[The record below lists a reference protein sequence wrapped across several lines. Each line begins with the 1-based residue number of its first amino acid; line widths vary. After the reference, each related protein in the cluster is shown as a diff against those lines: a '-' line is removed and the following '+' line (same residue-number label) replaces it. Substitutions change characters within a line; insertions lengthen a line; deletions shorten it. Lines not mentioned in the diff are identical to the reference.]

1 MKRSLWT
8 IPPALILTLL
18 AFNQMTAQAVPSGLT
33 MSLPKVGCDLG
44 ALSRSKGEFL
54 KLSARR
60 RAAQSTA
67 ESDELRRAST
77 DYIIKTEACYQ
88 ALYSGSAASRIDD
101 GGVWFS
107 PDGSQPF
114 VTKGTKWGAGSPF
127 TGGSNVPGPRI
138 AGGTV
143 TYSYMANGISNAA
156 EGSDANVA
164 ISSLPT
170 FSACFLTD
178 ISNALAAWS
187 AVANIQ
193 FVQVADN
200 GLAFN
205 AAGATGDIRIGAH
218 TFDGPSAVLAHGYY
232 PPPNGTSA
240 SGDVHFDRQ
249 ENWGCSPGSGVID
262 IGIVA
267 THEFGHAI
275 GLDHEPTIT
284 AIMNPFYNASVAVPQ
299 ADDITAAS
307 SIYGTPPVVATS
319 KAGDFDGD
327 GKSDITT
334 YRPATGTWYVLK
346 STTNYAS
353 YTGYQWGVS
362 SDVTVAA
369 DYDGDSKADIA
380 IYRPATGLWY
390 ILLSSTGYSSYIS
403 YQWGVSTDV
412 PTPADYDGDGKADV
426 AVYRP
431 ATGIWY
437 VLKSTTNSTNY
448 VSYQWGVSSDVPVP
462 GDYDGDHKADIAVYR
477 PATGVWYILLS
488 TTNSASYISYQWGVS
503 TDTPVAADYD
513 GDRKADV
520 AVYRPA
526 TGVWY
531 ILLSTTNSTGYT
543 SYQWGVST
551 DTPVPA
557 DYDGDGK
564 TDVAVF
570 RPATG
575 FWYPIFSSGGSA
587 SYQWGVSSDV
597 PINKRP

>member
-1 MKRSLWT
+1 MT
-8 IPPALILTLL
+8 FL
-18 AFNQMTAQAVPSGLT
+18 AVNQMTGHAVPPNVAKAVT
-33 MSLPKVGCDLG
+33 TAGCDLHS
-44 ALSRSKGEFL
+44 LSMSKGEFL
-54 KLSARR
+54 RLSTKHR
-60 RAAQSTA
+60 
-67 ESDELRRAST
+67 SDQGGVSSEELRRASADFVT
-77 DYIIKTEACYQ
+77 KSEACYQ
-88 ALYSGSAASRIDD
+88 ALYGAAATPRIDD

-107 PDGSQPF
+107 PDGSEPF
-114 VTKGTKWGAGSPF
+114 VTHGTKWGAGSPF
-127 TGGSNVPGPRI
+127 TGGSNVSGPRI

-164 ISSLPT
+164 LSSLPT
-170 FSACFLTD
+170 YAPCFLTE

-193 FVQVADN
+193 FVNVADN

-284 AIMNPFYNASVAVPQ
+284 ALMNPFYNTAVAVPQ
-299 ADDITAAS
+299 ADDISAAS
-307 SIYGTPPVVATS
+307 SIYGTPPVVAST

-327 GKSDITT
+327 GKADVTT
-334 YRPATGTWYVLK
+334 YRPATGVWNVLK
-346 STTNYAS
+346 STTNYTS
-353 YTGYQWGVS
+353 STGYQWGVS
-362 SDVTVAA
+362 SDVTVPA
-369 DYDGDSKADIA
+369 DYDGDGKTDIA
-380 IYRPATGLWY
+380 IFRPATGFWY
-390 ILLSSTGYSSYIS
+390 VLLSSTGFSNFIS

-431 ATGIWY
+431 ATGVWY
-437 VLKSTTNSTNY
+437 ALRSTTNSTSY
-448 VSYQWGVSSDVPVP
+448 ISYQWGVSTDVPVP
-462 GDYDGDHKADIAVYR
+462 GDYDGDRKADIAVYR
-477 PATGVWYILLS
+477 PVTGVWYILLS
-488 TTNSASYISYQWGVS
+488 TTNSASFVSYQWGVS

-513 GDRKADV
+513 GDRKADI

-526 TGVWY
+526 TGIWY
-531 ILLSTTNSTGYT
+531 ILLSTTNSANFV

-551 DTPVPA
+551 DTPVPG

-564 TDVAVF
+564 TDVAIY

-575 FWYPIFSSGGSA
+575 FWYALRSSVGGASFS
-587 SYQWGVSSDV
+587 SYQWGVSTDV